1 MEKTSETS
9 SFYFSVIKIIKSDKP
24 PIFFFLHLKTLNLNK
39 NNRLRREYTGDWVN
53 DKKSGRGTM
62 FYKNEDRYDGYDKF
76 LKDFA
81 YSSFEDY
88 GWRTSLTV
96 RVV

>member
-1 MEKTSETS
+1 M
-9 SFYFSVIKIIKSDKP
+9 
-24 PIFFFLHLKTLNLNK
+24 
-39 NNRLRREYTGDWVN
+39 RREYTGDWVN

-81 YSSFEDY
+81 YSSSEDY
-88 GWRTSLTV
+88 GWKTSLMV